1 MIGLDTNVLVRY
13 LTWDDPDQAEKAAA
27 VIGSSVDAGTPIY
40 LSSIVLCEVVWV
52 LEGAYS
58 LSRDQILDALEAIL
72 RTAQFEFGDKGLL
85 WAALADFRSGSADF
99 ADYVIGREGVA
110 AGCDRT
116 ISFDRSLMGSPLFE
130 VI

>member
-13 LTWDDPDQAEKAAA
+13 LTWDDPAQAEKAAEI
-27 VIGSSVDAGTPIY
+27 IGSAVDLGTPIY
-40 LSSIVLCEVVWV
+40 VSSVVLCEVVWV

-58 LSRDQILDALEAIL
+58 LARDPILDALEAIL
-72 RTAQFEFGDKGLL
+72 RTAQFEFRDKGLL

-99 ADYVIGREGVA
+99 ADYVIGREGAA

-116 ISFDRSLMGSPLFE
+116 ISFDRSLMESPLFE